1 MGYRTVVIFNNDHL
15 DQIKD
20 DPDFAKKLYDA
31 ILKQNCYNTPVEI
44 ATRSKRIRASVGDV
58 VHCSHVNRNV
68 SLRIIDFSAHE
79 ILE

>member
-15 DQIKD
+15 DQIKN
-20 DPDFAKKLYDA
+20 DPDFAEKLYDA
-31 ILKQNCYNTPVEI
+31 ILKQNCYRTPIGINTK
-44 ATRSKRIRASVGDV
+44 SKRISACAGEV
-58 VHCSHVNRNV
+58 VHCSHADQMV